1 MNNISKNDPKIF
13 LAADNCFG
21 YKRWVL
27 PDEWGKVLKEL
38 GINFVEASAD
48 NELDPFYMG
57 KQYLTDWVKDVK
69 SAEKLYGIKVSD
81 IYSGH
86 GSYTTLGLAHPD
98 KRVRERIKKE
108 WFMRLIDIAAELEAG
123 FGFFAHGF
131 SQSMLQN
138 SRVYEQYKEILLD
151 NFCELAEY
159 AEKVGCKNI
168 GVEQMYSPHQI
179 PWRIDETHEM
189 MRELKKRGHDFY
201 FTEDLGHHHMKF
213 IKPKRTDI
221 VEAVLKKQ
229 KKGLWLGTENAYQLY
244 ELALRWDGNT
254 DSVVNK
260 LLEDIDEHG
269 YLFAEARDGDC
280 YQWLEEIGEYAPIV
294 HLQQTNGTESAHKF
308 FTEENNSN
316 GKIKPKK
323 LINALKKAYQKPVEK
338 DMPARCE
345 EIHLTF
351 EAFLSTAAI
360 PHDALLDY
368 KETVKYW
375 RNFIPIDG
383 MRLSELK

>member
-108 WFMRLIDIAAELEAG
+108 WFMRLIEIAAELEAG

-189 MRELKKRGHDFY
+189 
-201 FTEDLGHHHMKF
+201 
-213 IKPKRTDI
+213 
-221 VEAVLKKQ
+221 
-229 KKGLWLGTENAYQLY
+229 
-244 ELALRWDGNT
+244 
-254 DSVVNK
+254 
-260 LLEDIDEHG
+260 
-269 YLFAEARDGDC
+269 
-280 YQWLEEIGEYAPIV
+280 
-294 HLQQTNGTESAHKF
+294 
-308 FTEENNSN
+308 
-316 GKIKPKK
+316 
-323 LINALKKAYQKPVEK
+323 
-338 DMPARCE
+338 
-345 EIHLTF
+345 
-351 EAFLSTAAI
+351 
-360 PHDALLDY
+360 
-368 KETVKYW
+368 
-375 RNFIPIDG
+375 
-383 MRLSELK
+383 